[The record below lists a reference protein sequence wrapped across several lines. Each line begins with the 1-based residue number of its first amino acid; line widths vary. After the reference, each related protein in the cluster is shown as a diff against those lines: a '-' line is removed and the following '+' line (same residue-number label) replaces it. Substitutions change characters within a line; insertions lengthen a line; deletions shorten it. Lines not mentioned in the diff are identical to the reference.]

1 METSTAQ
8 LSHGG
13 YSNGGGTVFKITLG
27 GTLTTLYSFCSQQAC
42 ADGDYPSAG
51 RFKTLTGTSTA
62 QP

>member
-1 METSTAQ
+1 MGTSTAQ
-8 LSHGG
+8 RPTEDTATAS
-13 YSNGGGTVFKITLG
+13 GTVFKITLG

-51 RFKTLTGTSTA
+51 LIQALTGTSTA